1 MSPRPLAPLAVFLF
15 SVTALLAAAQ
25 PQPTATPEP
34 QLSGGF
40 GKTAPA
46 GPARKHVEKKAVR
59 ITNQSL
65 VTDPQKGKITTSQ
78 RAVTPAPPAPP
89 VAAARTPGA
98 LTPTAPA
105 GATTPGAASPE
116 GGEAYW
122 HNEARRVRERVTE
135 LRAAIVRLETDTRKM
150 EADFYSW
157 DDGAY
162 RDGVI
167 KPAWDKAR
175 EDLATARRELPLA
188 ERNLDDLPDRARR
201 AGALPGW
208 LRE

>member
-1 MSPRPLAPLAVFLF
+1 MKPRRLVPPLAVGLLT
-15 SVTALLAAAQ
+15 VAALLEGAD
-25 PQPTATPEP
+25 PQPTPTPEP

-40 GKTAPA
+40 GKAAPPAPA
-46 GPARKHVEKKAVR
+46 HRRAEKKAVR
-59 ITNQSL
+59 ITNESL
-65 VTDPQKGKITTSQ
+65 VTDPQKGKLTTSQ
-78 RAVTPAPPAPP
+78 PVATPRAVTAPA
-89 VAAARTPGA
+89 AAARTPGG
-98 LTPTAPA
+98 LTP
-105 GATTPGAASPE
+105 TPGAAPTPDAAAAQ
-116 GGEAYW
+116 GEEYW
-122 HNEARRVRERVTE
+122 RNEARRARERVTG
-135 LRAAIVRLETDTRKM
+135 LRATIIRLEDETRKM

-175 EDLATARRELPLA
+175 EDLATARRELPVA
-188 ERNLDDLPDRARR
+188 ERELDDLPDRARK

>member
-1 MSPRPLAPLAVFLF
+1 MTPHSPAPIAVALF
-15 SVTALLAAAQ
+15 SVTAFLSAVES
-25 PQPTATPEP
+25 PPTPTPEP
-34 QLSGGF
+34 RLTGGF

-46 GPARKHVEKKAVR
+46 GATGGKRVEKKGVR
-59 ITNQSL
+59 ITNESL
-65 VTDPQKGKITTSQ
+65 VTDPGKGKLTTSQ
-78 RAVTPAPPAPP
+78 RAVTPVP
-89 VAAARTPGA
+89 VTSPARTPGGPTPA
-98 LTPTAPA
+98 ATAGTPTAAEPA
-105 GATTPGAASPE
+105 PQ
-116 GGEAYW
+116 GEEYW
-122 HNEARRVRERVTE
+122 RNEARRARDRVTE
-135 LRAAIVRLETDTRKM
+135 LRATIVRLENETRKM

-188 ERNLDDLPDRARR
+188 EKALDELPDRARR

>member
-1 MSPRPLAPLAVFLF
+1 MIRRPLASMAVALF
-15 SVTALLAAAQ
+15 SAAALLAAAEAR
-25 PQPTATPEP
+25 PTATPEP

-40 GKTAPA
+40 GKTPA
-46 GPARKHVEKKAVR
+46 GPARRRVEKKVR
-59 ITNQSL
+59 ITNESL
-65 VTDPQKGKITTSQ
+65 VTDPQKGKLTTSQ
-78 RAVTPAPPAPP
+78 RAVTPAPPASPP
-89 VAAARTPGA
+89 AGPRTPGGP
-98 LTPTAPA
+98 TPTAPA
-105 GATTPGAASPE
+105 PASTPGAAVSA
-116 GGEAYW
+116 GGEEYW
-122 HNEARRVRERVTE
+122 RNEARRVRERVTE
-135 LRAAIVRLETDTRKM
+135 LRAAIVRLEAETRKM

-188 ERNLDDLPDRARR
+188 ERALEDLPDRARR
-201 AGALPGW
+201 EGALPGW